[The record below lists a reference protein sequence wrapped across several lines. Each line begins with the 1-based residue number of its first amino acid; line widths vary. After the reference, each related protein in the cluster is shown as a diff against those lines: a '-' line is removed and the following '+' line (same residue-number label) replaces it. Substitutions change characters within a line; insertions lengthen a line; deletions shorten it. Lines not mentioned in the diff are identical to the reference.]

1 MNSSES
7 GRKLNQAVNTTSK
20 AVGGALSQAKGAFSN
35 FWSAFTAP
43 TVAAVPTTPTTN
55 QPTNDL
61 IDDDITSSVADEVKA
76 NEIDEKNRNRCGEHC
91 GIDPLKMDIERNK
104 DTGINDKHR
113 NVEIAREADPF
124 DSIEQNER
132 GQVFDI

>member
-43 TVAAVPTTPTTN
+43 TAPAEPITPTTI
-55 QPTNDL
+55 QPP
-61 IDDDITSSVADEVKA
+61 IDIVVEATPTVADEVVG
-76 NEIDEKNRNRCGEHC
+76 NETEETKTRKSLNGNRPNEG
-91 GIDPLKMDIERNK
+91 
-104 DTGINDKHR
+104 TGINDQTR
-113 NVEIAREADPF
+113 IVEIAKEADAV
-124 DSIEQNER
+124 DSARQIET
-132 GQVFDI
+132 GQVFDV